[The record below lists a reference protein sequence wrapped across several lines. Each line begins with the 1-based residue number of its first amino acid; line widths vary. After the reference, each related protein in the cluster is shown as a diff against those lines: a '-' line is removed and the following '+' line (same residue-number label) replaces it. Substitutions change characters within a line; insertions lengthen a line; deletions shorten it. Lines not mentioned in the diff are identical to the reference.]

1 MTRIQQFLEK
11 IQTDKKQKNIEGQL
25 TQLKAKFTLNKVY
38 KLYFILIFL
47 IIQFKIDLYIDEEFN
62 NWNENEE
69 SKSFLHLIL
78 DSILVKTKLKTFD
91 MEFNV
96 SLTNLILYHEQFI
109 GKDNQ
114 HLCLL
119 SALLNKE
126 NSIQTLISLHFLHT
140 SSENPLFQS
149 LHYNGIE
156 NRLDIHFTK
165 LIVILQLEALLSI
178 LKFQDILFKNLFQE
192 TLKDELKKKN
202 KEQRQTELVDE
213 NKRLERSLSMFE
225 KVGKNGKN

>member
-1 MTRIQQFLEK
+1 M
-11 IQTDKKQKNIEGQL
+11 

-38 KLYFILIFL
+38 QLYFILIFL

-69 SKSFLHLIL
+69 SKLFLHLIL

-96 SLTNLILYHEQFI
+96 SLTNLILYHEQSI

-126 NSIQTLISLHFLHT
+126 NSIQTSISLHFLHT
-140 SSENPLFQS
+140 SSENPLF
-149 LHYNGIE
+149 
-156 NRLDIHFTK
+156 
-165 LIVILQLEALLSI
+165 
-178 LKFQDILFKNLFQE
+178 
-192 TLKDELKKKN
+192 
-202 KEQRQTELVDE
+202 
-213 NKRLERSLSMFE
+213 
-225 KVGKNGKN
+225 